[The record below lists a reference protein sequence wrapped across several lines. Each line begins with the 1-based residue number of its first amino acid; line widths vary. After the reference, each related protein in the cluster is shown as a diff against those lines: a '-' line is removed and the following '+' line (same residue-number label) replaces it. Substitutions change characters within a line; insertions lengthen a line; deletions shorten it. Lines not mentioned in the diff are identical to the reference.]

1 VTFAR
6 SAAASYANTATFPE
20 GRFAVD
26 AGVSA
31 TGYPSTTM
39 KLIGA
44 VGRPPQ
50 VGAIAV
56 RFSSTSCANASIQVP
71 VSDES
76 ALKSVRAVITLT
88 GTVASSTR
96 TVSLTDSGKGSWVG
110 ATTDI
115 PGSVNAVTVSVTASD
130 VNGLSTT
137 TGTKVSRPTTC

>member
-6 SAAASYANTATFPE
+6 SAAASYTNTATFPE

-31 TGYPSTTM
+31 TGYPTTM
-39 KLIGA
+39 MKLLGA

-115 PGSVNAVTVSVTASD
+115 PGSVTAVTVSVTASD